1 MSLSQNKIFV
11 SLYPILFPY
20 ISNLPEEMAKKVHTD
35 TLLVFMVQGEVCL
48 VLEKRIKLDAWSLS
62 FFKLKPCLLKLLVIC
77 HVLLLLLLLTFEN
90 SNQIKLLQIASNCI
104 RLIIW
109 LKQDKIG

>member
-20 ISNLPEEMAKKVHTD
+20 IPEEMAKKVHTD

-90 SNQIKLLQIASNCI
+90 SNQIKLLQIASNCFKLLQI
-104 RLIIW
+104 AS
-109 LKQDKIG
+109 D

>member
-1 MSLSQNKIFV
+1 MYEPNVSLSQNKIFV

-48 VLEKRIKLDAWSLS
+48 VLEKRIEKKNYRTWCMVIEFFFLPTSSFEKNLAELAWAVSNLSL
-62 FFKLKPCLLKLLVIC
+62 
-77 HVLLLLLLLTFEN
+77 H
-90 SNQIKLLQIASNCI
+90 
-104 RLIIW
+104 
-109 LKQDKIG
+109 